1 LYKGNAIYDGVCFI
15 KANKL
20 KDIQL
25 SIEVKKTMKIV
36 VAPDSFKGSLTAV
49 EVSDAIEQGVRE
61 IFPEAEIVKIPMADG
76 GDGTVQCLVNAT
88 GGEILKEKVT
98 GPLGDE
104 VLASYGILGDKKTAV
119 IEMAEASGLTLVPE
133 NKRNPL
139 ITTTYGTGQL
149 IKSALDQGC
158 RKMIIGIGGSATNDR
173 GAGMVQALGV
183 KLLDREG
190 KEIGFGGGELKK
202 VFRIDTKYLDNR
214 LSETKVLIASDVSNP
229 LCGPKGAAR
238 IYGPQKGATPEVI
251 KELDESLAYFAEIIK
266 RDLNKDIKDIPGA
279 GAAGGLGASLIAF
292 LDAEL
297 RPGIEIMIEIV
308 KLEQAIKDA
317 DLVITGEGKIDSQTI
332 YGKAPIGV
340 AKIAKRYNIPVIAV
354 AAIIGDDADIVH
366 QYGISS
372 LISVS
377 AQPMRLDESVS
388 NKVLLIKNSIKQSM
402 RAIKT
407 GKGLKTRL

>member
-1 LYKGNAIYDGVCFI
+1 
-15 KANKL
+15 
-20 KDIQL
+20 
-25 SIEVKKTMKIV
+25 MKIV

-49 EVSDAIEQGVRE
+49 EVSDAIEQGIRE

-88 GGEILKEKVT
+88 GGEILREKVT
-98 GPLGDE
+98 CPLGDE
-104 VLASYGILGDKKTAV
+104 ILASYGILGDKRTAV

-149 IKSALDQGC
+149 IKAALDQGC
-158 RKMIIGIGGSATNDR
+158 RKMIIGIGGSATNDG

-202 VFRIDTKYLDNR
+202 IFRIDTKYLDNR

-238 IYGPQKGATPEVI
+238 IYGPQKGATPEI
-251 KELDESLAYFAEIIK
+251 IEELDRSLAHFAEVIK
-266 RDLNKDIKDIPGA
+266 RDLHKNVKDIPGA

-292 LDAEL
+292 LNAEL

-340 AKIAKRYNIPVIAV
+340 AKIAKKYNIPVIAV
-354 AAIIGDDADIVH
+354 AAIISADADIVH
-366 QYGISS
+366 QYGID
-372 LISVS
+372 
-377 AQPMRLDESVS
+377 A
-388 NKVLLIKNSIKQSM
+388 LIKISEPPMSLAEPKPKKVWLIKKSIKQF
-402 RAIKT
+402 
-407 GKGLKTRL
+407 LKREKKSFYKI

>member
-1 LYKGNAIYDGVCFI
+1 
-15 KANKL
+15 
-20 KDIQL
+20 
-25 SIEVKKTMKIV
+25 MKIV

-49 EVSDAIEQGVRE
+49 EVSDAIEQGIRE
-61 IFPEAEIVKIPMADG
+61 VFPEAEIVKIPMADG

-88 GGEILKEKVT
+88 GGEILREKVT
-98 GPLGDE
+98 GPLGGE

-133 NKRNPL
+133 NQRNPL

-149 IKSALDQGC
+149 IKAALDQGC
-158 RKMIIGIGGSATNDR
+158 RKMIIGIGGSATNDG
-173 GAGMVQALGV
+173 GAGMLQALGV
-183 KLLDREG
+183 KLLNQEG
-190 KEIGFGGGELKK
+190 KEVGFGGGELKK

-238 IYGPQKGATPEVI
+238 VYGPQKGATPEI
-251 KELDESLAYFAEIIK
+251 IEELDESLSYFAELIK
-266 RDLNKDIKDIPGA
+266 RDLNKDVKDIPGA
-279 GAAGGLGASLIAF
+279 GAAGGLGASLMAF

-297 RPGIEIMIEIV
+297 RPGIEIIVEIV

-340 AKIAKRYNIPVIAV
+340 AKIAKKYNIPVIAV
-354 AAIIGDDADIVH
+354 AAIIGDDANIGYENGFDI
-366 QYGISS
+366 
-372 LISVS
+372 
-377 AQPMRLDESVS
+377 
-388 NKVLLIKNSIKQSM
+388 LIKVSELPMSLTESKIRKVQLIKRRIKQFLE
-402 RAIKT
+402 K
-407 GKGLKTRL
+407 K

>member
-1 LYKGNAIYDGVCFI
+1 
-15 KANKL
+15 
-20 KDIQL
+20 
-25 SIEVKKTMKIV
+25 MKIV

-49 EVSDAIEQGVRE
+49 EVSDAIGKGVRE
-61 IFPEAEIVKIPMADG
+61 TFPEAEIVKIPMADG

-88 GGEILKEKVT
+88 GGKTLREKVT

-104 VLASYGILGDKKTAV
+104 ALASYGILGDKKTAV

-139 ITTTYGTGQL
+139 VTTTYGTGQL
-149 IKSALDQGC
+149 IKAALDQGC
-158 RKMIIGIGGSATNDR
+158 RKMIIGIGGSATNDG
-173 GAGMVQALGV
+173 GAGMLQALGV
-183 KLLDREG
+183 KLLDKNGE
-190 KEIGFGGGELKK
+190 EIGFGGGELKK

-238 IYGPQKGATPEVI
+238 VYGPQKGATPEI
-251 KELDESLAYFAEIIK
+251 IEELDEALAYFAEIIK

-279 GAAGGLGASLIAF
+279 GAAGGLGAGLMAF

-297 RPGIEIMIEIV
+297 RPGIEIIIEIV
-308 KLEQAIKDA
+308 KLEQVIKDA

-340 AKIAKRYNIPVIAV
+340 AKIAKKYNIPVIAV

-366 QYGISS
+366 QYGI
-372 LISVS
+372 
-377 AQPMRLDESVS
+377 
-388 NKVLLIKNSIKQSM
+388 NTLIKISEPPMSLAEPKPKKVQLIKKCIKQFLE
-402 RAIKT
+402 RKKEAFH
-407 GKGLKTRL
+407 

>member
-1 LYKGNAIYDGVCFI
+1 
-15 KANKL
+15 
-20 KDIQL
+20 
-25 SIEVKKTMKIV
+25 MKIV

-49 EVSDAIEQGVRE
+49 EVSDAIGQGVRE

-88 GGEILKEKVT
+88 GGEILRKKVT

-149 IKSALDQGC
+149 IKAALDQGC
-158 RKMIIGIGGSATNDR
+158 RKMIIGIGGSATNDG
-173 GAGMVQALGV
+173 GAGMLQALGV

-214 LSETKVLIASDVSNP
+214 LSQTKVLIASDVSNP

-238 IYGPQKGATPEVI
+238 IYGPQKGATPEI
-251 KELDESLAYFAEIIK
+251 IEELDKSLAHFAEVIK
-266 RDLNKDIKDIPGA
+266 RDLHKDIKDIPGS
-279 GAAGGLGASLIAF
+279 GAAGGLGASLMAF

-297 RPGIEIMIEIV
+297 RPGIDIMIEIV

-340 AKIAKRYNIPVIAV
+340 AKIAKKYNIPVIAV
-354 AAIIGDDADIVH
+354 AAIISDDADIVH
-366 QYGISS
+366 QYGIST
-372 LISVS
+372 
-377 AQPMRLDESVS
+377 
-388 NKVLLIKNSIKQSM
+388 LIKISEPPISLAEPKSKKVQLIKRCIKQFLE
-402 RAIKT
+402 RNAEI
-407 GKGLKTRL
+407 LH

>member
-1 LYKGNAIYDGVCFI
+1 
-15 KANKL
+15 
-20 KDIQL
+20 
-25 SIEVKKTMKIV
+25 
-36 VAPDSFKGSLTAV
+36 LTAV
-49 EVSDAIEQGVRE
+49 EVSDAIEQGIRE

-88 GGEILKEKVT
+88 GGEILREKVT
-98 GPLGDE
+98 CPLGDE
-104 VLASYGILGDKKTAV
+104 VLASYGILGDKRTAV

-149 IKSALDQGC
+149 IKAALDQGC
-158 RKMIIGIGGSATNDR
+158 RKMIIGIGGSATNDG

-202 VFRIDTKYLDNR
+202 IFRIDTKYLDNR

-238 IYGPQKGATPEVI
+238 IYGPQKGATPEI
-251 KELDESLAYFAEIIK
+251 IEELDRSLAHFAEVIK
-266 RDLNKDIKDIPGA
+266 RDLHKNVKDIPGA

-317 DLVITGEGKIDSQTI
+317 NLVITGEGKIDSQTI

-340 AKIAKRYNIPVIAV
+340 AKIAKKYNIPVIAV

-377 AQPMRLDESVS
+377 GQPMRLEESVP
-388 NKVLLIKNSIKQSM
+388 NKVALIKNSIKQSM

-407 GKGLKTRL
+407 GKELKIRL

>member
-1 LYKGNAIYDGVCFI
+1 
-15 KANKL
+15 
-20 KDIQL
+20 
-25 SIEVKKTMKIV
+25 MKIV

-49 EVSDAIEQGVRE
+49 EVSDAIGQGVRE

-88 GGEILKEKVT
+88 GGEILREKVT
-98 GPLGDE
+98 DPLGDE
-104 VLASYGILGDKKTAV
+104 VWASYGTLGDKKTAV

-133 NKRNPL
+133 NRRNPL

-149 IKSALDQGC
+149 IKAGLDRGC
-158 RKMIIGIGGSATNDR
+158 RKMIIGIGGSATNDG

-183 KLLDREG
+183 KLLDKDGEDV
-190 KEIGFGGGELKK
+190 GFGGGELKK

-238 IYGPQKGATPEVI
+238 VYGPQKGATLEMI
-251 KELDESLAYFAEIIK
+251 KKLDESLAYFAEIIK

-279 GAAGGLGASLIAF
+279 GAAGGLGAGLMAF

-297 RPGIEIMIEIV
+297 RPGIEIIIEIV
-308 KLEQAIKDA
+308 KLEQAIKNA

-340 AKIAKRYNIPVIAV
+340 AKIAKKYNIPVIAV

-366 QYGISS
+366 KYGI
-372 LISVS
+372 
-377 AQPMRLDESVS
+377 
-388 NKVLLIKNSIKQSM
+388 NTLIKISEPPMGLAEPKSKKVWLIKRSIKQFFE
-402 RAIKT
+402 RKVEAFH
-407 GKGLKTRL
+407 

>member
-1 LYKGNAIYDGVCFI
+1 
-15 KANKL
+15 
-20 KDIQL
+20 
-25 SIEVKKTMKIV
+25 MKIV

-49 EVSDAIEQGVRE
+49 EVSDAIGQGVRE

-88 GGEILKEKVT
+88 GGEILREKVT

-104 VLASYGILGDKKTAV
+104 VWASYGILGDKKTAV

-149 IKSALDQGC
+149 IKAALNQGC
-158 RKMIIGIGGSATNDR
+158 RKMIIGIGGSATNDA
-173 GAGMVQALGV
+173 GAGMAQALGA
-183 KLLDREG
+183 KLLDKDGE
-190 KEIGFGGGELKK
+190 EIGFGGGELKK

-229 LCGPKGAAR
+229 LCGPKGASR

-251 KELDESLAYFAEIIK
+251 EELDESLAHFAEIIK
-266 RDLNKDIKDIPGA
+266 RDLNKDVKDIPGA
-279 GAAGGLGASLIAF
+279 GAAGGLGASLMAF
-292 LDAEL
+292 LNAEL
-297 RPGIEIMIEIV
+297 RPGIEIIIEVV

-340 AKIAKRYNIPVIAV
+340 AKIAKKNKIPVMAIAPIV
-354 AAIIGDDADIVH
+354 GEDADIVYR
-366 QYGISS
+366 YGIDFLVKISEPPMS
-372 LISVS
+372 LAEPKSK
-377 AQPMRLDESVS
+377 
-388 NKVLLIKNSIKQSM
+388 KVRLIKKSIK
-402 RAIKT
+402 KFFKE
-407 GKGLKTRL
+407 KGRSFSFSF

>member
-1 LYKGNAIYDGVCFI
+1 
-15 KANKL
+15 
-20 KDIQL
+20 
-25 SIEVKKTMKIV
+25 MKIV
-36 VAPDSFKGSLTAV
+36 VAPDSFKGSLTAI

-88 GGEILKEKVT
+88 GGEILREKVT

-149 IKSALDQGC
+149 IKAALDQGC
-158 RKMIIGIGGSATNDR
+158 RKMIIGIGGSATNDG
-173 GAGMVQALGV
+173 GAGMVQALGA
-183 KLLDREG
+183 KLLDKDGE
-190 KEIGFGGGELKK
+190 EIGFGGGELKK
-202 VFRIDTKYLDNR
+202 IFRIDTKCLDNR

-229 LCGPKGAAR
+229 LCGPKGASR

-251 KELDESLAYFAEIIK
+251 EELDKSLAHFAEAIK
-266 RDLNKDIKDIPGA
+266 KDLHKDVKNVPGA
-279 GAAGGLGASLIAF
+279 GAAGGLGASLMAF
-292 LDAEL
+292 LNAEL
-297 RPGIEIMIEIV
+297 RSGIDIIIEAV
-308 KLEQAIKDA
+308 RLEKTIKDA

-340 AKIAKRYNIPVIAV
+340 AKIAKKYDIPVVAV
-354 AAIIGDDADIVH
+354 AAIIEGDGQFLRD
-366 QYGISS
+366 YGINTLIKISEPPMS
-372 LISVS
+372 LT
-377 AQPMRLDESVS
+377 ES
-388 NKVLLIKNSIKQSM
+388 KFKKFYLIKNSIENSK
-402 RAIKT
+402 ILI
-407 GKGLKTRL
+407 LKKMDKKLSK

>member
-1 LYKGNAIYDGVCFI
+1 
-15 KANKL
+15 
-20 KDIQL
+20 
-25 SIEVKKTMKIV
+25 MKIV

-49 EVSDAIEQGVRE
+49 EVSNAIGQGVRE

-133 NKRNPL
+133 NRRNPL

-149 IKSALDQGC
+149 IKAGLDRGC
-158 RKMIIGIGGSATNDR
+158 RKMIIGIGGSATNDG

-183 KLLDREG
+183 KLLDKDGEDV
-190 KEIGFGGGELKK
+190 GFGGGELKK

-238 IYGPQKGATPEVI
+238 VYGPQKGATLEMI
-251 KELDESLAYFAEIIK
+251 KKLDESLAYFAEIIK

-279 GAAGGLGASLIAF
+279 GAAGGLGASLMAF

-297 RPGIEIMIEIV
+297 RPGIEIIIEAV
-308 KLEQAIKDA
+308 QLEKAIKDA

-340 AKIAKRYNIPVIAV
+340 AKIAKKYNIPVIAV

-366 QYGISS
+366 KYGI
-372 LISVS
+372 
-377 AQPMRLDESVS
+377 
-388 NKVLLIKNSIKQSM
+388 NTLIKISEPPMGLAEPKSKKVWLIKRSIKQFFE
-402 RAIKT
+402 RKAEAFH
-407 GKGLKTRL
+407 

>member
-1 LYKGNAIYDGVCFI
+1 
-15 KANKL
+15 
-20 KDIQL
+20 
-25 SIEVKKTMKIV
+25 MKIV

-49 EVSDAIEQGVRE
+49 EVSDAIEQGARE

-76 GDGTVQCLVNAT
+76 GDGTVQCLINAT
-88 GGEILKEKVT
+88 GGEILREKVT

-149 IKSALDQGC
+149 IKAALDQGC
-158 RKMIIGIGGSATNDR
+158 RKMIIGIGGSATNDG

-190 KEIGFGGGELKK
+190 KKIGFGGGELKK
-202 VFRIDTKYLDNR
+202 INRIDISNLDNR
-214 LSETKVLIASDVSNP
+214 LSDTKTLVASDVNNP
-229 LCGPKGAAR
+229 LCGPKGASR
-238 IYGPQKGATPEVI
+238 IYGPQKGATPEI
-251 KELDESLAYFAEIIK
+251 IEELDESLAHFAEIIK
-266 RDLNKDIKDIPGA
+266 KDLNKDIKNMLGA
-279 GAAGGLGASLIAF
+279 GAAGGLGASLMAF

-297 RPGIEIMIEIV
+297 RPGIEIMIEVV

-340 AKIAKRYNIPVIAV
+340 AKIAKKYNIPVIAV

-377 AQPMRLDESVS
+377 GTPMRLDESVP
-388 NKVLLIKNSIKQSM
+388 NKVSLIKNSIKQSM

-407 GKGLKTRL
+407 GKGLKARL

>member
-1 LYKGNAIYDGVCFI
+1 
-15 KANKL
+15 
-20 KDIQL
+20 
-25 SIEVKKTMKIV
+25 MKIV

-49 EVSDAIEQGVRE
+49 EVSDAIGQGVRE

-88 GGEILKEKVT
+88 GGEILRKKVT

-149 IKSALDQGC
+149 IKAGLDRGC
-158 RKMIIGIGGSATNDR
+158 RKMIIGIGGSATNDG

-183 KLLDREG
+183 KLLDQER

-202 VFRIDTKYLDNR
+202 VFRIDAKYLDNR

-229 LCGPKGAAR
+229 LCGPKGASR
-238 IYGPQKGATPEVI
+238 IYGPQKGATPEI
-251 KELDESLAYFAEIIK
+251 IEELDKSLAHFAEVIK
-266 RDLNKDIKDIPGA
+266 RDLHKNVKDVPGA
-279 GAAGGLGASLIAF
+279 GAAGGLGASLMAF

-297 RPGIEIMIEIV
+297 RPGIEIVIEIV

-340 AKIAKRYNIPVIAV
+340 ARIAKKYNIPVVAV
-354 AAIIGDDADIVH
+354 AAIISDDADIVH
-366 QYGISS
+366 QYGI
-372 LISVS
+372 
-377 AQPMRLDESVS
+377 
-388 NKVLLIKNSIKQSM
+388 NTLIKISEPPMSLAEPKSKKVQLIKSC
-402 RAIKT
+402 IK
-407 GKGLKTRL
+407 KFLERNKEAFH

>member
-1 LYKGNAIYDGVCFI
+1 
-15 KANKL
+15 
-20 KDIQL
+20 
-25 SIEVKKTMKIV
+25 MKIV

-49 EVSDAIEQGVRE
+49 EVADAIEQGIRE

-88 GGEILKEKVT
+88 EGEILKEKVT
-98 GPLGDE
+98 GPLEDE

-149 IKSALDQGC
+149 IKAALDQGC
-158 RKMIIGIGGSATNDR
+158 RKMIIGIGGSATNDG

-214 LSETKVLIASDVSNP
+214 LSETKVLVASDVSNP
-229 LCGPKGAAR
+229 LCGPKGASW
-238 IYGPQKGATPEVI
+238 IYGPQKGATPEII
-251 KELDESLAYFAEIIK
+251 KELDESLAHFAEIVK
-266 RDLNKDIKDIPGA
+266 RDLNKDVKDIPGA
-279 GAAGGLGASLIAF
+279 GAAGGLGASLMAF

-297 RPGIEIMIEIV
+297 RPGIEIVIEIV
-308 KLEQAIKDA
+308 RLEQAIKDA

-340 AKIAKRYNIPVIAV
+340 ARIAKKYNIPVIAV

-366 QYGISS
+366 QYGIN
-372 LISVS
+372 
-377 AQPMRLDESVS
+377 A
-388 NKVLLIKNSIKQSM
+388 LIKISEPPMSLAEPKSKKVWLIKKSIKQFLE
-402 RAIKT
+402 RKEKDFHKI
-407 GKGLKTRL
+407 

>member
-1 LYKGNAIYDGVCFI
+1 
-15 KANKL
+15 
-20 KDIQL
+20 
-25 SIEVKKTMKIV
+25 MKIV

-49 EVSDAIEQGVRE
+49 EVADAIGQGVRE
-61 IFPEAEIVKIPMADG
+61 IFPEAKIIKIPMADG

-88 GGEILKEKVT
+88 GGEILKEKVV

-104 VLASYGILGDKKTAV
+104 VWASYGILGDKKTAV

-133 NKRNPL
+133 DKRNPL

-149 IKSALDQGC
+149 IKAALDQGC
-158 RKMIIGIGGSATNDR
+158 RKMIIGIGGSATNDG

-183 KLLDREG
+183 RLLDREG

-202 VFRIDTKYLDNR
+202 INRINISNLDNR
-214 LSETKVLIASDVSNP
+214 LSETEVLIASDVSNP

-238 IYGPQKGATPEVI
+238 IYGPQKGATPEI
-251 KELDESLAYFAEIIK
+251 IEELDKSLAHFAEIIK
-266 RDLNKDIKDIPGA
+266 RDLNKDIKDMPGA
-279 GAAGGLGASLIAF
+279 GAAGGLGAGLIAF

-297 RPGIEIMIEIV
+297 KPGIEIMIEIV

-340 AKIAKRYNIPVIAV
+340 AKIAKKYNIPVIAM
-354 AAIIGDDADIVH
+354 AAIVGDDADIVYK
-366 QYGISS
+366 YGI
-372 LISVS
+372 
-377 AQPMRLDESVS
+377 
-388 NKVLLIKNSIKQSM
+388 NTLIKIVEPPMSLAEPKPKKVQLIKKCIKQFLE
-402 RAIKT
+402 R
-407 GKGLKTRL
+407 KGEVFH

>member
-1 LYKGNAIYDGVCFI
+1 
-15 KANKL
+15 
-20 KDIQL
+20 
-25 SIEVKKTMKIV
+25 MKIV
-36 VAPDSFKGSLTAV
+36 VSPDSFKGSLTAV
-49 EVSDAIEQGVRE
+49 EVSDAIGQGVRE

-76 GDGTVQCLVNAT
+76 GDGTVQCLVNTT
-88 GGEILKEKVT
+88 GGKILREKVT

-104 VLASYGILGDKKTAV
+104 VLAHYGILGDKKTAV

-149 IKSALDQGC
+149 IKAALDQGC
-158 RKMIIGIGGSATNDR
+158 RKMIIGIGGSATNDG

-183 KLLDREG
+183 KLLDQEG
-190 KEIGFGGGELKK
+190 EEIGFGGRELKK
-202 VFRIDTKYLDNR
+202 IYQIDISYLDNR
-214 LSETKVLIASDVSNP
+214 ISDTKVLVASDVINP
-229 LCGPKGAAR
+229 LCGPKGASR

-251 KELDESLAYFAEIIK
+251 EELDESLAYFAEIIK
-266 RDLNKDIKDIPGA
+266 RDLNKDVKDIPGA

-297 RPGIEIMIEIV
+297 RPGIEIIIEVV

-340 AKIAKRYNIPVIAV
+340 AKIAKKYNIPVIAV

-372 LISVS
+372 LISVTG
-377 AQPMRLDESVS
+377 QPMRLEESVP
-388 NKVLLIKNSIKQSM
+388 NKVALIKNSIKQSM
-402 RAIKT
+402 RTIKA

>member
-1 LYKGNAIYDGVCFI
+1 
-15 KANKL
+15 
-20 KDIQL
+20 
-25 SIEVKKTMKIV
+25 MKIV

-49 EVSDAIEQGVRE
+49 EVSDAIGQGVRE

-76 GDGTVQCLVNAT
+76 GDGTVRCLVNVT
-88 GGEILKEKVT
+88 GGKILREKVT
-98 GPLGDE
+98 DPLGDE
-104 VLASYGILGDKKTAV
+104 VWASYGILGDKKTAV

-149 IKSALDQGC
+149 IKAALDQGC
-158 RKMIIGIGGSATNDR
+158 RKMIIGIGGSATNDG
-173 GAGMVQALGV
+173 GAGMVQALGA
-183 KLLDREG
+183 KLLDKDRE
-190 KEIGFGGGELKK
+190 EIGFGGGELKK

-251 KELDESLAYFAEIIK
+251 EELDESLAYFAEIIK
-266 RDLNKDIKDIPGA
+266 RDLHKDIKDIPGA
-279 GAAGGLGASLIAF
+279 GAAGGLGVSLMAF

-340 AKIAKRYNIPVIAV
+340 AKIAKKYNVPVIAV
-354 AAIIGDDADIVH
+354 AAIISDDADIVH
-366 QYGISS
+366 QHGI
-372 LISVS
+372 
-377 AQPMRLDESVS
+377 D
-388 NKVLLIKNSIKQSM
+388 NLIKVSEPPMSLTEPKSKKVWLIKKSIKQFLE
-402 RAIKT
+402 RKAET
-407 GKGLKTRL
+407 FH